1 MGNEP
6 QNAKAIMK
14 KMLVEIPAG
23 AELTPSKKVPGASS
37 PLVHGPD
44 GVSSQVVLHEIPS
57 KMTKFMNSG
66 YADFLL
72 DLAVAAAIAGG
83 QAAIKHGVPKFKRY
97 LADRRA
103 TAEAGAP
110 ARESIPDTVTLAEPG
125 AVETSNLGDDIVETD
140 PSLTSDQWYQLFFD
154 AVAHG
159 VAGKLHQEISAE
171 KWRELASARISD
183 DPATQEL
190 AQAMRELSP
199 EEVSAGVDR
208 VLEEHPELRNEDPIL
223 LLQRLFDDNAKPTKQ
238 QSLEPNED
246 EEDDPSES

>member
-1 MGNEP
+1 MGNEA
-6 QNAKAIMK
+6 QNAKPIMK

-72 DLAVAAAIAGG
+72 NLAVAAAIAGG
-83 QAAIKHGVPKFKRY
+83 EVAIKHGVPKFKQY

-103 TAEAGAP
+103 TAATEAP
-110 ARESIPDTVTLAEPG
+110 ERESTPDRVAIAEPG
-125 AVETSNLGDDIVETD
+125 TVTTSTPGDDVIETD
-140 PSLTSDQWYQLFFD
+140 PSLTSDQWYQLFID

-159 VAGKLHQEISAE
+159 VAGKVHQGISAE
-171 KWRELASARISD
+171 KWRELASARIAD

-223 LLQRLFDDNAKPTKQ
+223 LLQRLFDDNAKATKQ
-238 QSLEPNED
+238 QSLEPRED

>member
-1 MGNEP
+1 MGNEA
-6 QNAKAIMK
+6 QNAKPIMK

-57 KMTKFMNSG
+57 KMTKFINSG

-72 DLAVAAAIAGG
+72 NLAVAAAIAGG
-83 QAAIKHGVPKFKRY
+83 EAAIKHGVPKFKQY

-103 TAEAGAP
+103 TAAAEAP
-110 ARESIPDTVTLAEPG
+110 ERESTPERVAIAEPG
-125 AVETSNLGDDIVETD
+125 AVTTSTPGDDVVETD

-159 VAGKLHQEISAE
+159 VAGKVHQGISAE
-171 KWRELASARISD
+171 KWRELAGARIAD

-208 VLEEHPELRNEDPIL
+208 VLEEHPELRNEDPTL
-223 LLQRLFDDNAKPTKQ
+223 LLQRLFDDNAKATKQ
-238 QSLEPNED
+238 QSLEPRED